1 MPKQTTITIKNLP
14 NHFVSTE
21 NLNLDEIGELVA
33 IIFELLG
40 RDHPKDI
47 STLFQIISSIIFN
60 YVCEA
65 NPNKLA
71 FIHTSSESQAIML
84 YGFISSIVNRLK
96 KPLFMV
102 RSFDGSFDKFKSKT
116 IVFSTHDFPC
126 PKNWTR
132 FQAVEDKLSFEDW
145 RRRLLTRENRW
156 LDRFTASWRNLTV
169 DSSEAYINLLKSLI
183 IHKFLIFRFGV
194 TPDQLFE
201 EVNKSNLLY
210 DGNIY
215 IDCYRDSSK
224 ITNSIIS
231 EYFKSI
237 FILHNEIS
245 HYNWF
250 VILKKL

>member
-1 MPKQTTITIKNLP
+1 MPKKTTISLKNLP

-40 RDHPKDI
+40 RDRPQDI

-60 YVCEA
+60 YFCEA

-71 FIHTSSESQAIML
+71 FIHVSTDSQAIML
-84 YGFISSIVNRLK
+84 YGFVSSIVNRLK

-102 RSFDGSFDKFKSKT
+102 RSFDGSFAKFKSKT
-116 IVFSTHDFPC
+116 IVFSTQDFPC

-132 FQAVEDKLSFEDW
+132 FQAVEDEFTFEDW

-156 LDRFTASWRNLTV
+156 LDRFTASWRNLIA
-169 DSSEAYINLLKSLI
+169 DSTESYINLLKSLI
-183 IHKFLIFRFGV
+183 RHKFLIFRFGV
-194 TPDQLFE
+194 TPDQLFDE
-201 EVNKSNLLY
+201 IDKADLLY

-224 ITNSIIS
+224 INNSILS
-231 EYFKSI
+231 EYFNSI
-237 FILHNEIS
+237 FTLHGEIS
-245 HYNWF
+245 HFNWF